1 MARTLLVARR
11 MRAPSRL
18 PSILAHVLASTAL
31 LACGGKTA
39 EVGDDLFVN
48 SPSGTSSSSSSSSG
62 GATTNPGTPKPP
74 NTTEPTTPTNPPPPK
89 ADAGPPT
96 KPDAGC
102 STPPE
107 LVRSGNG
114 CSDVYYLA
122 CGYPAGVDPSNGF
135 DQTECAKLCG
145 KSTQGFTYWGCGEY
159 QLDDLPGPSVECYT
173 CVEGRRPQGFVE
185 RPLEQTVAGWLA
197 HAADLERVSIDAFRI
212 LARELAYHRAP
223 HELVAWAC
231 RAAEDEVRHANALG
245 GLARREGATLGGE
258 PVEHRATRDL
268 LSIALE
274 NAVEGCVRE
283 TFGAVV
289 AGWQA
294 KHAHRVDIRR
304 TMARIYVD
312 ETSHA
317 ELAWNIHAW
326 IMTKLSD
333 EERAEVA
340 AAMVRAFA
348 ELTRSAGY
356 PLPDPWITELGL
368 PRPAQARRLVR
379 DLVASLTEYAHAA

>member
-1 MARTLLVARR
+1 
-11 MRAPSRL
+11 MRAPSRSSRL

-39 EVGDDLFVN
+39 EVGDDLFGN
-48 SPSGTSSSSSSSSG
+48 NPSGSSSSSSSG
-62 GATTNPGTPKPP
+62 GQTATPGTA
-74 NTTEPTTPTNPPPPK
+74 TPTNPTAPTPSNPPPTK
-89 ADAGPPT
+89 DAGVPPS

-122 CGYPAGVDPSNGF
+122 CGYPAGVDPSDGF

-145 KSTQGFTYWGCGEY
+145 KSTQGFSYWGCGEY
-159 QLDDLPGPSVECYT
+159 LLDDLPGPSVECYT
-173 CVEGRRPQGFVE
+173 CVEGRRPEGFIE

-212 LARELAYHRAP
+212 LARELAFHGAP

-245 GLARREGATLGGE
+245 GLAKREGATLSDV

-268 LSIALE
+268 MAIALE

-294 KHAHRVDIRR
+294 KHAHRIDIRR
-304 TMARIYVD
+304 AMARIYVD
-312 ETSHA
+312 EASHA
-317 ELAWNIHAW
+317 ELAWNVHAW
-326 IMTKLSD
+326 IMSKLSVD
-333 EERAEVA
+333 ERAEVA
-340 AAMVRAFA
+340 AAMDRAFA

-356 PLPDPWITELGL
+356 PLPDPWITDLGL

-379 DLVASLTEYAHAA
+379 DLVESLTEYARAA